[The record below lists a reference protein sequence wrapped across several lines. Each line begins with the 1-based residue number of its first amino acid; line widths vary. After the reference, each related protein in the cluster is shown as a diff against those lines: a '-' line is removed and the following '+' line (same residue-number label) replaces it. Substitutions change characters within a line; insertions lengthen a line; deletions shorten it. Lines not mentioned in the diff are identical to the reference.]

1 MTYTAHVN
9 TDLYQA
15 GRTCDGHPYIAEAYY
30 VVIENDRGTRFRHA
44 TTWCGTERMVCE
56 ETGEA
61 YYPDR
66 REEARTK
73 AERLC
78 ARVNAALCDGTGVD
92 WAYWVETD
100 PAYGSEEYIA
110 QGTEAQR
117 AFAERQEG

>member
-15 GRTCDGHPYIAEAYY
+15 GRTCDGHPFVAEAYY
-30 VVIENDRGTRFRHA
+30 VVIENDRGRRFRHA

-56 ETGEA
+56 ETGEP
-61 YYPDR
+61 YFPDH
-66 REEARTK
+66 REESRAK

-78 ARVNAALCDGTGVD
+78 ARVNAALVAGDD
-92 WAYWVETD
+92 LDRFYWDEVD
-100 PAYGSEEYIA
+100 PAYGSDEYIA
-110 QGTEAQR
+110 QGTEAER

>member
-15 GRTCDGHPYIAEAYY
+15 GRTCDGHPFVAEAYY
-30 VVIENDRGTRFRHA
+30 VVIENERGTRFRHA
-44 TTWCGTERMVCE
+44 ATWCGAEHLVCE
-56 ETGEA
+56 ETGES
-61 YYPDR
+61 YFPDR
-66 REEARTK
+66 REESRAK

-78 ARVNAALCDGTGVD
+78 ARVNAALGDGTGVD

-100 PAYGSEEYIA
+100 PAYGSDEYIA
-110 QGTEAQR
+110 QGTEAKR